1 MNEEKLSQKESKLKR
16 QIDRYRRK
24 TLPVILA
31 RFLTVRHETMVKR
44 YREYA
49 LTAQRLEEIVQKVT
63 EEARVPAVYR
73 LWYLNFAREVEKA
86 YRRYQHRHLSREL
99 SIVQFKW
106 VTRGL
111 NPIQLKQIET
121 AIEQDR
127 QPRPGDKRED
137 PGYR

>member
-1 MNEEKLSQKESKLKR
+1 MNEEKLSQKESKLKQ

-24 TLPVILA
+24 TQPVILA
-31 RFLTVRHETMVKR
+31 RFSTLHHKTMVER
-44 YREYA
+44 YRKYA
-49 LTAQRLEEIVQKVT
+49 LTARRLEEIVEKVT
-63 EEARVPAVYR
+63 EEAGVPAVYR

-86 YRRYQHRHLSREL
+86 YRRYQHRNLSREL

-106 VTRGL
+106 ATRGL
-111 NPIQLKQIET
+111 NPLRLKQIET

-127 QPRPGDKRED
+127 QQRAEDKRED

>member
-44 YREYA
+44 YREYD

-63 EEARVPAVYR
+63 EEARDPAVYR

-86 YRRYQHRHLSREL
+86 
-99 SIVQFKW
+99 W
-106 VTRGL
+106 
-111 NPIQLKQIET
+111 
-121 AIEQDR
+121 A
-127 QPRPGDKRED
+127 
-137 PGYR
+137 